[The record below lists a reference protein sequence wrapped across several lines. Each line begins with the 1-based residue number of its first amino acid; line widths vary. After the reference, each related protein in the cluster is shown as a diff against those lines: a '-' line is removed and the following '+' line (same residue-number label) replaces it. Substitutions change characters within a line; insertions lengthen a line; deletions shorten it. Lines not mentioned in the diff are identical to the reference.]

1 MVQLGRLA
9 VCDRVLL
16 GLRTCGTSPEH
27 PASQSP
33 LSPRTWN
40 ARAKTCPSACRWLLD
55 TSRQRNKVNMS
66 LYTLY
71 GKRTLD
77 ATAATG
83 GLILLSPV
91 LAAIALLIR
100 FDDRGPIFFRQKRVG
115 KGGTEFLV
123 WKFRSMPVGAPQ
135 LEASQAQSLPI
146 TGVGRVLRRLSL
158 DELPQLINIVR
169 GEMSLV
175 GPRPPMPSQ
184 VELIELRRA
193 NGSLD
198 VRPGITGLAQIN
210 GYEGMPNDQKALLDG
225 RYANGVSL
233 STDLGILFRT
243 LSHLAKTPPT
253 Y

>member
-1 MVQLGRLA
+1 
-9 VCDRVLL
+9 
-16 GLRTCGTSPEH
+16 
-27 PASQSP
+27 
-33 LSPRTWN
+33 
-40 ARAKTCPSACRWLLD
+40 
-55 TSRQRNKVNMS
+55 MS
-66 LYTLY
+66 LYTDY

-91 LAAIALLIR
+91 LIVVAALIR
-100 FDDRGPIFFRQKRVG
+100 LEDRGPALFRQKRVG

-135 LEASQAQSLPI
+135 LEASQARSLPV
-146 TGVGRVLRRLSL
+146 TRVGRVIRRLSL

-184 VELIELRRA
+184 VELIALRRA

-210 GYEGMPNDQKALLDG
+210 GYDGMPNEQKALFDG
-225 RYANGVSL
+225 RYANGISL
-233 STDLGILFRT
+233 ATDLSIIFRT
-243 LSHLAKTPPT
+243 LWHVAKPPPT